1 MNFCHGAHCTIWGLC
16 YMTLRPALV
25 LLFLLFLNKPC
36 LGCNFKQVNS
46 NPITSMFDDNIEN
59 LVKYLP
65 RDYNVSVISN
75 LKPGNCCITVSR
87 KRGTERLY
95 TRAEAGI
102 QFCAFIESVLHPHCS
117 DLWMIYFISKELVRI
132 EGLSGETLKAQVAV
146 VLKEVEFIYIDC
158 HFNVSEDC
166 RMEKK
171 NVIDFLN
178 IMSSTL
184 TSMKTD
190 NKIIDDFSNCT
201 VIFCDKADASV
212 NYTTETQNT
221 TLIQPNCVKDNKQ
234 IGEEQ
239 HSRKHISTI
248 FILSIVPAIP
258 FALLLFLLCQTC
270 CKKNTEQRRTE
281 ESA

>member
-75 LKPGNCCITVSR
+75 LKP
-87 KRGTERLY
+87 
-95 TRAEAGI
+95 
-102 QFCAFIESVLHPHCS
+102 HPHCS